1 MQQAFEEGFDQVR
14 PGEFARGWVVGSLRA
29 AALLLRARAASA
41 RGTSSGEAEAT
52 RELAVAAE
60 AEALALAAVAV
71 GGREARADA
80 AATAA
85 LHAVVQAHDR
95 RRGEGDEAAAEG
107 RLQGMRQRAGELL
120 VPGLEA
126 EAGAGAGAGTVAAA
140 GPGLDAEAGAGA
152 GAGAGAALGTPV
164 AELDAA
170 ASTVLA
176 RAAQLLGGEGPLG
189 EGPVAAAVLAL
200 QSACE
205 SRPRQ

>member
-126 EAGAGAGAGTVAAA
+126 EAEAA
-140 GPGLDAEAGAGA
+140 A

-164 AELDAA
+164 AELEAA

>member
-1 MQQAFEEGFDQVR
+1 MLTPR
-14 PGEFARGWVVGSLRA
+14 RHSPRW
-29 AALLLRARAASA
+29 LRARSSA

-126 EAGAGAGAGTVAAA
+126 EAGAGGYAS
-140 GPGLDAEAGAGA
+140 DAEGEAGAG
-152 GAGAGAALGTPV
+152 GAADLGDLLSF
-164 AELDAA
+164 AL
-170 ASTVLA
+170 ASTEAHDASEDRALWKALFRARWPALHDHLA
-176 RAAQLLGGEGPLG
+176 TACVPMGRRRRVRSAVCTACSFALELILNKQRAPSNSGGRVGI
-189 EGPVAAAVLAL
+189 
-200 QSACE
+200 S
-205 SRPRQ
+205 